1 MKPTV
6 NTKLR
11 IGLIINPF
19 AGIGGKVGLKGSD
32 GAEIRAEAFARGA
45 VAQAENRTRMALEVL
60 LDYKNLI
67 EWHSAS
73 GAMGANLLEDLGY
86 EYTPIYQA
94 QSPSTDAD
102 TCDAAQA
109 MLELDLD
116 LILFAGG
123 DGTARNICQTV
134 DTQIPVLG
142 IPAGVKIHSGV
153 YALTPLAAAEVM
165 KSLLEHQ
172 LVSCVEASVMDIDEE
187 AFRSGT
193 VRAKKYGEMLVPAEH
208 QYIQSTKSGSSEL
221 HREDESLVLADIAEY
236 IVDEFEDDCHY
247 LIGSG
252 TSCAEIM
259 AQLDLPNTLLGVDW
273 IYQKKLQQSDLTE
286 VDILKVLEQYPEKVR
301 VVITIIGG
309 QGHIIGRGNQ
319 QLSAK
324 VLSRLGKKNLIVI
337 ATKTKLNH
345 LAGRPL
351 IVDSDS
357 IAINQEF
364 SGVYSIITGYDD
376 RVLYKAGLFDVSEQT
391 QEQ

>member
-32 GAEIRAEAFARGA
+32 GEQIRAEAFARGA
-45 VAQAENRTRMALEVL
+45 VAQAENRTRMALGVL
-60 LDYKNLI
+60 LDYKSLI
-67 EWHSAS
+67 EWHSVS
-73 GAMGANLLEDLGY
+73 GAMGANLLDDLGY
-86 EYTPIYQA
+86 QHTRVYQA
-94 QSPSTDAD
+94 PSPSTDTD
-102 TCDAAQA
+102 TCNAAKA
-109 MLELDLD
+109 MLDLELD

-134 DTQIPVLG
+134 DTKIPVLG

-153 YALTPLAAAEVM
+153 YALTPLAAAEVI
-165 KSLLEHQ
+165 KSLLQHE
-172 LVSCVEASVMDIDEE
+172 LVSCVEASVMDIDED

-208 QYIQSTKSGSSEL
+208 EYIQSTKSSSSEL
-221 HREDESLVLADIAEY
+221 HREDESLVLGDIAEY
-236 IVDEFEDDCHY
+236 IIDEFDEDCHY

-252 TSCAEIM
+252 TSCAVIM
-259 AQLDLPNTLLGVDW
+259 EQLDLPNTLLGVDW
-273 IYQKKLQQSDLTE
+273 IYQNKLMQSDLTE
-286 VDILKVLEQYPEKVR
+286 SDILKLLENHPQKVKA
-301 VVITIIGG
+301 VITIIGG

-324 VLSRLGKKNLIVI
+324 VLEKLGKKNLLII

-345 LAGRPL
+345 LSGRPL

-357 IAINQEF
+357 IAINHAF

-376 RVLYKAGLFDVSEQT
+376 RILYKAGLLKYSDQVD
-391 QEQ
+391 

>member
-1 MKPTV
+1 MKPSV
-6 NTKLR
+6 VTKLR

-32 GAEIRAEAFARGA
+32 GADIRAEAFARGA
-45 VAQAENRTRMALEVL
+45 VAQAESRTRMALETL
-60 LDYKNLI
+60 QNYQDSI
-67 EWHSAS
+67 EWYSVS
-73 GAMGANLLEDLGY
+73 GEMGANLLDDLGY
-86 EYTPIYQA
+86 QHQVVYNA
-94 QSPSTDAD
+94 KNPSVESD
-102 TCDAAQA
+102 TCSAAEK
-109 MLELDLD
+109 MLKLNLD
-116 LILFAGG
+116 LIVFAGG

-134 DTQIPVLG
+134 DTRIPVLG

-153 YALTPLAAAEVM
+153 YALTPLAAAEVI

-187 AFRSGT
+187 AFRSGA

-208 QYIQSTKSGSSEL
+208 QYIQSTKSSSSEL

-236 IVDEFEDDCHY
+236 IIDEFEDDCHY

-273 IYQKKLQQSDLTE
+273 IYQKKLKQADLTE
-286 VDILKVLEQYPEKVR
+286 SDILKVLEQYPEKVR

-351 IVDSDS
+351 IIDSDS

-376 RVLYKAGLFDVSEQT
+376 RVLYKAGLFGFSE
-391 QEQ
+391 